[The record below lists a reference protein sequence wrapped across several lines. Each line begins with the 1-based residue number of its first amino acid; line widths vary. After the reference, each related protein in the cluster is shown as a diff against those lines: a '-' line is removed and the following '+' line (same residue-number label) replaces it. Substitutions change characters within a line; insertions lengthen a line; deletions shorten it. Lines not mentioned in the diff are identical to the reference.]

1 MPLEDLQKY
10 VAGLTPI
17 TAKDMNT
24 LGKVVEMVRGIAGD
38 DFYVDAGGVVRRKAP
53 GKRETR
59 TVRLT
64 SLAGSGYEWKEVAP
78 KADGTFVDVSGGLL
92 SSDMGQAIDPTGDN
106 AFTADTSTGDVVTIR
121 RDVDPD
127 TGDTLWVI
135 IAGGSPPGTL
145 IAVSLSSDGGAI
157 GTQTTA
163 STWTY
168 TATDINGTSLGSMLS
183 PLVARPN
190 GRLNAASY
198 GQGYYNSSGTFVL
211 QYAFEVEGTGGCA

>member
-135 IAGGSPPGTL
+135 VAGSTTGGATTTYLQNTATVGTYDTL
-145 IAVSLSSDGGAI
+145 NMHSSLSTVYKFEAVAAAGTNGARADLKLI
-157 GTQTTA
+157 PSTA
-163 STWTY
+163 YYVVQMDS
-168 TATDINGTSLGSMLS
+168 TATKLILAPCRGI
-183 PLVARPN
+183 
-190 GRLNAASY
+190 
-198 GQGYYNSSGTFVL
+198 
-211 QYAFEVEGTGGCA
+211 